1 MTKLAASFESAMK
14 AVAKNDNGLGILLV
28 IIGSIFFSTKAIF
41 VKLGIKEGSDSI
53 TLLALR
59 MLSAFP
65 FYLIFLLYAIS
76 KNKLKILAKKD
87 WIKVILLGIL
97 GYYLASLFD
106 FLGLGYINASLERLI
121 LFTYPT
127 MVLLMGRFFFHRR
140 IHPVQL
146 VAVFICYIGLA
157 FAFVGDMHIMPSSE
171 LYLGLAYVLLSAL
184 TYAYY
189 LVSSDGL
196 IANIGSSLFTALSLL
211 VSSFAVFVHV
221 IIAHPLH
228 FSNISRNTWYY
239 GLALGVVATVIP
251 TFFIAAGIKK
261 IGSANASL
269 IASIGP
275 VSTIILASIFLG
287 ENLTSSHII
296 GTIMV
301 LSGVML
307 IGGYKK

>member
-1 MTKLAASFESAMK
+1 ME
-14 AVAKNDNGLGILLV
+14 VVEKNDNGLGILL
-28 IIGSIFFSTKAIF
+28 IIVGSIFFSTKAIF
-41 VKLGIKEGSDSI
+41 VKLGIRTGSDSI

-65 FYLIFLLYAIS
+65 FYLIFLFYAIN
-76 KNKLKILAKKD
+76 KKKLKILGRKD
-87 WIKVILLGIL
+87 WLKVFLLGVL

-106 FLGLGYINASLERLI
+106 FIGLSYINASLERLI

-127 MVLLMGRFFFHRR
+127 MVLILGRLFFHRA
-140 IHPVQL
+140 IHPIQI
-146 VAVFICYIGLA
+146 VAVMICYLGLGL
-157 FAFVGDMHIMPSSE
+157 AFVGDMHIAYTSN
-171 LYLGLAYVLLSAL
+171 LFLGLVFVLMSAL

-196 IANIGSSLFTALSLL
+196 IAHIGSSLFTALSLL

-221 IIAHPLH
+221 MVAHPIAWK
-228 FSNISRNTWYY
+228 SINRETWYY
-239 GLALGVVATVIP
+239 GLALGIIATVIP

-275 VSTIILASIFLG
+275 VSTIILAGIFLG
-287 ENLTSSHII
+287 EKLTVSHII
-296 GTIMV
+296 GTV
-301 LSGVML
+301 LVLLGVML
-307 IGGYKK
+307 IGGYKVNKSSG